1 MNEQIKNALNNDKVK
16 DAING
21 LNNEQK
27 NKLNKLLSDEK
38 ELEKILNTPQAQM
51 LLKKLMEK

>member
-27 NKLNKLLSDEK
+27 NKLQVLFSNY
-38 ELEKILNTPQAQM
+38 
-51 LLKKLMEK
+51 